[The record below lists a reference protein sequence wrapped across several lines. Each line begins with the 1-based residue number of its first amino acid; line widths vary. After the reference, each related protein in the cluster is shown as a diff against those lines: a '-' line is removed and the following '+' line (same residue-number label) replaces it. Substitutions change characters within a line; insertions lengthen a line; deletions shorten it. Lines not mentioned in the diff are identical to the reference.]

1 MIFDEYMKFI
11 EPVLGPLASK
21 MPGLEDMT
29 YKPDIEIG
37 MSAKEGAMLDSMLQR
52 VEYFEEGEADFAVEL
67 RSMIKNQLHE
77 HNRRSYEI
85 DKLINST
92 FEKDDNDDTYVISW

>member
-11 EPVLGPLASK
+11 EPVLGPIASK
-21 MPGLEDMT
+21 MPGLEDMA

-92 FEKDDNDDTYVISW
+92 FEKDNKDDTYVISW

>member
-11 EPVLGPLASK
+11 EPVIGPIASK
-21 MPGLEDMT
+21 MPGLEDMA

-37 MSAKEGAMLDSMLQR
+37 MSAKEGAMLD
-52 VEYFEEGEADFAVEL
+52 
-67 RSMIKNQLHE
+67 SMIKNQLHE

-92 FEKDDNDDTYVISW
+92 FDKDNKDDTYVISW